1 MQDNL
6 RVYFKDKYFFESL
19 VKKKGNFNVTLNSE
33 DIKKDNSTASYYPI
47 KGEIGSLVYV
57 IHSHTAYIENSIHQY
72 YNYLKAGKGFNYND
86 FSYCNLIQTL
96 DELRNEF
103 PDYDFSD
110 TKVTNLEFGFNLRLD
125 RNVKDIIEKNIL
137 MYKFKTHNM
146 FEDKKGFVLKKF
158 KSGNYTFKI
167 YDKGRQNKLNYEL
180 LRIELKYNTKELEK
194 FGILNF
200 CDLYDPHKNIALFK
214 DFIKKFDFLMIVDD
228 RFTEGLADEDIAN
241 LGNKLEYTFW
251 KRDFGS
257 DATKGRSKVRLKNY
271 IKAKKLD
278 KTFIYLKNKI
288 IQKFDELFKDCEN
301 SYPIAIGF

>member
-19 VKKKGNFNVTLNSE
+19 VKKKGSFNVTLNSE
-33 DIKKDNSTASYYPI
+33 DIKNDNPNASYYPI
-47 KGEIGSLVYV
+47 KGEIGSMVYV
-57 IHSHTAYIENSIHQY
+57 VHSHTAYIENSVHQY
-72 YNYLKAGKGFNYND
+72 HNYLTEGKGHNYND
-86 FSYCNLIQTL
+86 FSYCDLMQTL

-110 TKVTNLEFGFNLRLD
+110 TKITNLEFGFNLRLD

-137 MYKFKTHNM
+137 MYKFKTHYV

-167 YDKGRQNKLNYEL
+167 YDKGRQNKLDYEL
-180 LRIELKYNTKELEK
+180 LRIELKYSSKELEK

-200 CDLYDPHKNIALFK
+200 CDLYDPHKNIALFN
-214 DFIKKFDFLMIVDD
+214 DFIKKFDYLVIVDD
-228 RFTEGLADEDIAN
+228 RFTEGLNDTEIAN
-241 LGNKLEYTFW
+241 LGNKLEYSFW
-251 KRDFGS
+251 KQDFGS
-257 DATKGRSKVRLKNY
+257 DATKGRSKTRLKNY

-278 KTFIYLKNKI
+278 KTFKYLKNMI
-288 IQKFDELFKDCEN
+288 IQKFDELFKDCDEN
-301 SYPIAIGF
+301 YPIVVGN